1 MLRVMGNTTVYRV
14 SGMSCTHCVE
24 AVEGSLSAV
33 AGVESAS
40 ADLETKVVTVRGSAL
55 DDASLRA
62 AIAEAGYEAE

>member
-1 MLRVMGNTTVYRV
+1 MSDTRLLRVP
-14 SGMSCTHCVE
+14 GMSCDHCIE
-24 AVEGSLSAV
+24 AVEGELEAV

-40 ADLETKVVTVRGSAL
+40 ADLETKLVTVHGSAL

>member
-1 MLRVMGNTTVYRV
+1 MSETSVYRV
-14 SGMSCTHCVE
+14 PGMSCGHCVA
-24 AVEGSLSAV
+24 AVEGGLSAV

-40 ADLETKVVTVRGSAL
+40 ADLETKLVTVQGSAL

>member
-1 MLRVMGNTTVYRV
+1 MNDTAVFRVP
-14 SGMSCTHCVE
+14 GMSCADCIE
-24 AVEGSLSAV
+24 AVEGGLTAV

>member
-1 MLRVMGNTTVYRV
+1 VSQTSVLRVP
-14 SGMSCTHCVE
+14 GMSCAHCVD
-24 AVEGSLSAV
+24 AVEGELEAV

-40 ADLETKVVTVRGSAL
+40 ADLETKLVSVRGSAL

>member
-1 MLRVMGNTTVYRV
+1 
-14 SGMSCTHCVE
+14 MSCAHCVE
-24 AVEGSLSAV
+24 AVEGGLTAV

-40 ADLETKVVTVRGSAL
+40 ADLETKVVTVRGSDL

>member
-1 MLRVMGNTTVYRV
+1 MSDTSVYRV
-14 SGMSCTHCVE
+14 PGMSCAHCVE
-24 AVEGSLSAV
+24 AVEGGLSAV

-40 ADLETKVVTVRGSAL
+40 ADLETKLVTVRGSAL

>member
-1 MLRVMGNTTVYRV
+1 
-14 SGMSCTHCVE
+14 MSCGHCVE
-24 AVEGSLSAV
+24 AVEGELSAV

-40 ADLETKVVTVRGSAL
+40 ADLETKLVTVHGSAL